1 MKTYKQFNQDI
12 NENIVGL
19 ARNQLGRAWKFTR
32 PLKTID
38 RYDNA
43 KVITNKGSNV
53 LDKASSAYGIVK
65 PFSFPSYMYDIFKL
79 GNNKYLTK
87 GMNKIDQVTKNV
99 TKGRIRSDVNP
110 KTDIGARLSKKIF
123 SPLKT
128 VFQKRN
134 TNAGANDLIRQ
145 NNMG

>member
-12 NENIVGL
+12 NEGVK
-19 ARNQLGRAWKFTR
+19 AALGRAWNFTR
-32 PLKTID
+32 PLKTMDRID
-38 RYDNA
+38 NVN
-43 KVITNKGSNV
+43 VIRKKGPNV

-65 PFSFPSYMYDIFKL
+65 PFSFPAYMYDIFKL
-79 GNNKYLTK
+79 GNNKYLTR

-110 KTDIGARLSKKIF
+110 ETDVGARLSRRIVG
-123 SPLKT
+123 SLKT

-134 TNAGANDLIRQ
+134 TNAGANDLKRI
-145 NNMG
+145 NKNMG